1 MTGNI
6 ESDNDDQW
14 LDDEIRKQL
23 DQIDDSSIVI
33 DGVSDDEQYSLEE
46 TASNNCIYSPDT
58 QVQN

>member
-6 ESDNDDQW
+6 KSDNDDQW

-23 DQIDDSSIVI
+23 DQIDDNSIVI

-46 TASNNCIYSPDT
+46 TASKNCIYSSDT